1 MRSKPELDDRT
12 ILAWQ
17 TQDERPALS
26 VLFGRRFAITANGS
40 CVDAE
45 PYVLQKELVYYPE
58 AALGQRTGYIRP
70 SLLQRDIDLYAY
82 RARTDL
88 VIQGNVRNPKRL
100 RDLRVDLMV
109 RGPALRFAQSI
120 HVTGDRWIER
130 GPGGLRLS
138 EPDPFEVMPLR
149 HDKAYGGTDE
159 MALAADPDR
168 DENRMIYDTVGEDED
183 REISEYSYPRNPA
196 GKGYVIDPESAP
208 GTPWPNL
215 ELSDES
221 LRLSQIAAPV
231 NAWGARPYPAGFD
244 WFPHAWFP
252 RSAFFG
258 EMPATAD
265 GHLPRAELKLGIL
278 PADLRKRSLF
288 ARPKLPFA
296 QGAHPRLWQHRLLGD
311 EQIQVNAIGQSGAP
325 LELAL
330 PGLAPQVDLRL
341 PGQRPVRLPA
351 ELDLVFI
358 TAEDRRVTLLW
369 RATHRL
375 EPYALGPDWE
385 AQTSY
390 TIGWRSQ

>member
-1 MRSKPELDDRT
+1 MRPDMDDRT

-17 TQDERPALS
+17 TPDDRPAVS
-26 VLFGRRFAITANGS
+26 VLFGRRFAITNNGA
-40 CVDAE
+40 CVEAE
-45 PYVLQKELVYYPE
+45 PFILQKDFEYYPE
-58 AALGQRTGYIRP
+58 AQLGPRTGYIRP
-70 SLLQRDIDLYAY
+70 SLLKRDVDLYAY
-82 RARTDL
+82 RERTDL
-88 VIQGNVRNPKRL
+88 VIQGSARNPRRL
-100 RDLRVDLMV
+100 RDLRVDLTV
-109 RGPALRFAQSI
+109 RGAAVRFAQAL

-138 EPDPFEVMPLR
+138 EPDPFDEMPLR
-149 HDKAYGGTDE
+149 YDKAYGGTDE
-159 MALAADPDR
+159 MALAADPDV

-221 LRLSQIAAPV
+221 LRLSQIAAPRD
-231 NAWGARPYPAGFD
+231 AWGARPYPAGFD

-258 EMPATAD
+258 DMPPTAD
-265 GHLPRAELKLGIL
+265 GQVPRAEQKLGIL

-288 ARPKLPFA
+288 TRPKLPFA

-311 EQIQVNAIGQSGAP
+311 ELIQVLAIGPSGGP
-325 LELAL
+325 LELTL
-330 PGLAPQVDLRL
+330 PKLAPQVDLRL
-341 PGQRPVRLPA
+341 PGQRPVRLPT
-351 ELDLVFI
+351 ELDLVLI
-358 TAEDRRVTLLW
+358 TADDRRVTLLW

-385 AQTSY
+385 AKTSY

>member
-1 MRSKPELDDRT
+1 MPDMPDMDDRT
-12 ILAWQ
+12 IIAWM

-26 VLFGRRFAITANGS
+26 VLFGRRFEIKPGGA
-40 CVDAE
+40 CVEAE
-45 PYVLQKELVYYPE
+45 PFVLQTELEYYPE
-58 AALGQRTGYIRP
+58 AQLGPRPGYIRP
-70 SLLQRDIDLYAY
+70 SLLKRDIDLYAF
-82 RARTDL
+82 RERTDL
-88 VIQGNVRNPKRL
+88 VIQGSVRNPRKL
-100 RDLRVDLMV
+100 RDLRVDLTV
-109 RGPALRFAQSI
+109 RGAAVRFAQSI

-130 GPGGLRLS
+130 GPAGLRLS
-138 EPDPFEVMPLR
+138 EPEPFDEMPLR
-149 HDKAYGGTDE
+149 YDKAYGGTDE

-168 DENRMIYDTVGEDED
+168 DENRMIYDTVGEEED

-221 LRLSQIAAPV
+221 LRLSAISAPL
-231 NAWGARPYPAGFD
+231 NAWSARPYPAGFD

-258 EMPATAD
+258 EMPATTD
-265 GHLPRAELKLGIL
+265 GQIPKAELKLGIL
-278 PADLRKRSLF
+278 PADLRKQSLL

-311 EQIQVNAIGQSGAP
+311 EQIQILSLGQGGAP
-325 LELAL
+325 LELTL
-330 PGLAPQVDLRL
+330 PKLAPLVDLRL
-341 PGQRPVRLPA
+341 PGQRAIRLPT

-375 EPYALGPDWE
+375 EPNTLGPDWE